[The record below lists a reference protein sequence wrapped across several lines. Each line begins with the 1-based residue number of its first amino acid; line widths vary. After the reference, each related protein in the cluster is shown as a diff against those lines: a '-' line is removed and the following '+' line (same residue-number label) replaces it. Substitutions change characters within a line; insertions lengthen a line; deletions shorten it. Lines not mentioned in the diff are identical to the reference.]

1 MEPIKISLEMHGK
14 EYSVKGLCWDSDG
27 DLLIETFTKL
37 LVVAGFSP
45 SVIIPKG
52 GGKYVCE
59 YDADA

>member
-14 EYSVKGLCWDSDG
+14 KYTVEGLAWDSSAED
-27 DLLIETFTKL
+27 LIEMFTKL

-52 GGKYVCE
+52 GGKYVCD